1 MATAL
6 VERVRGDLIALYSM
20 DYTTAHHAA
29 QWAVGNLCLVL
40 MRCGPRLLLRERC
53 RRAAQ
58 IVPVWQDSSARP
70 RHVCFRH
77 SVAVLNLGTDN
88 I

>member
-6 VERVRGDLIALYSM
+6 VERVCDDLVALYGMDSM
-20 DYTTAHHAA
+20 IARHAA
-29 QWAVGNLCLVL
+29 QWAVGNICLVL

-58 IVPVWQDSSARP
+58 IFPVWQDSSARP
-70 RHVCFRH
+70 MNVCFRH
-77 SVAVLNLGTDN
+77 SDAVRNLQTDS